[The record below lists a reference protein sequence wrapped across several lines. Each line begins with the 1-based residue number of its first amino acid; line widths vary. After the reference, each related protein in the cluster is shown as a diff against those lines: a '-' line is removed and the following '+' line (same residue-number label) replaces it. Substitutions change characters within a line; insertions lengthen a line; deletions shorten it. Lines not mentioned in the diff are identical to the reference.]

1 MNILVTGGAGF
12 IGSNAADRFIKEGH
26 QVIVADSLITGKL
39 RNLNPKAKFYKI
51 DIRNREGLENIFKE
65 NKIDVINHHAAQMDV
80 RKSVD
85 DPIYDADVNILG
97 SLNLLQLSVKYGIK
111 KFIFAST
118 GGAVYGEQ
126 DYFPADEKH
135 PQNPLSPYGISK
147 LALEKYLY
155 FYKTTYNLN
164 HTILRYANV
173 YGPRQDPHGEAGV
186 VAIFAKKILKGEWPI
201 INCDGGQT
209 KDYTFVEDIV
219 EANVLAIKND
229 INGIYNIGTGIET
242 SVNELCNIM
251 LKTAGADTK
260 HVHGPAKMGEQRRR
274 VISSN
279 KINSECDWTPKNSIK
294 DGISK
299 TINFFKD
306 ERSEEHTSEL
316 QSQFHLV

>member
-1 MNILVTGGAGF
+1 MNILITGGAGF
-12 IGSNAADRFIKEGH
+12 IGSNAADRFIREGH
-26 QVIVADSLITGKL
+26 QVIVVDNLITGKL
-39 RNLNPKAKFYKI
+39 KNLNPKAKFYKI
-51 DIRNREGLENIFKE
+51 DIKNREGLEGIFKE
-65 NKIDVINHHAAQMDV
+65 NKIDIINHHAAQMDV

-97 SLNLLQLSVKYGIK
+97 SLNLLQLAVKHKIK

-155 FYKTTYNLN
+155 FYKITYNLDY
-164 HTILRYANV
+164 TILRYANV

-186 VAIFAKKILKGEWPI
+186 VAIFAKKILKGEPPI
-201 INCDGGQT
+201 INGDGGQT
-209 KDYTFVEDIV
+209 RDYTFVEDAV
-219 EANVLAIKND
+219 EANVLSVKNE

-251 LKTAGADTK
+251 LKISGTDIK
-260 HVHGPAKMGEQRRR
+260 PVHGPAKMGEQRRS
-274 VISSN
+274 VISYN
-279 KINSECDWTPKNSIK
+279 KINSECSWTPKYSLK
-294 DGISK
+294 DGLSK
-299 TINFFKD
+299 TIRFF
-306 ERSEEHTSEL
+306 EEE
-316 QSQFHLV
+316 QKGG

>member
-12 IGSNAADRFIKEGH
+12 IGSNAADRFIREGH
-26 QVIVADSLITGKL
+26 QVIVVDNLITGKL
-39 RNLNPKAKFYKI
+39 KNLNPKAKFYKI
-51 DIRNREGLENIFKE
+51 DIRNREGLESIFKE
-65 NKIDVINHHAAQMDV
+65 NKIDIINHHAAQMDV

-97 SLNLLQLSVKYGIK
+97 SLNLLQLAVKHKIK

-186 VAIFAKKILKGEWPI
+186 VAIFAKKILKGEPPI
-201 INCDGGQT
+201 INGDGGQT
-209 KDYTFVEDIV
+209 RDYTFVEDVV
-219 EANVLAIKND
+219 EANVLSVKNE

-251 LKTAGADTK
+251 LKISGTDIK
-260 HVHGPAKMGEQRRR
+260 PIHGPAKMGEQRRS
-274 VISSN
+274 VISYN
-279 KINSECDWTPKNSIK
+279 KINTEYKWTPKYSLK
-294 DGISK
+294 DGLSK
-299 TINFFKD
+299 TIRFF
-306 ERSEEHTSEL
+306 ENE
-316 QSQFHLV
+316 

>member
-12 IGSNAADRFIKEGH
+12 IGSNAADRFIREGH
-26 QVIVADSLITGKL
+26 QVIVVDNLITGKL
-39 RNLNPKAKFYKI
+39 KNLNPKAKFYKI
-51 DIRNREGLENIFKE
+51 DIRNREGLESIFKE
-65 NKIDVINHHAAQMDV
+65 NKIDIINHHAAQMDV

-97 SLNLLQLSVKYGIK
+97 SLNLLQLAVKYKIK

-155 FYKTTYNLN
+155 FYKMTYNLN

-186 VAIFAKKILKGEWPI
+186 VAIFAKKILKGEPPI
-201 INCDGGQT
+201 INGDGGQT
-209 KDYTFVEDIV
+209 RDYTFVEDVV
-219 EANVLAIKND
+219 EANVLSVKNE

-251 LKTAGADTK
+251 LKISGTDIK
-260 HVHGPAKMGEQRRR
+260 PIHGPAKMGEQRRS
-274 VISSN
+274 VISYN
-279 KINSECDWTPKNSIK
+279 KINTEYKWTPKYSLK
-294 DGISK
+294 DGLSK
-299 TINFFKD
+299 TIRFF
-306 ERSEEHTSEL
+306 ENE
-316 QSQFHLV
+316 

>member
-1 MNILVTGGAGF
+1 MNILITGGAGF
-12 IGSNAADRFIKEGH
+12 IGSNVADRFIREGH
-26 QVIVADSLITGKL
+26 QAIVADNLITGKL
-39 RNLNPKAKFYKI
+39 KNLNPKAKFYKI

-65 NKIDVINHHAAQMDV
+65 NKIDIINHHAAQMDV

-97 SLNLLQLSVKYGIK
+97 SLNLLQLAVKNGIK

-147 LALEKYLY
+147 LSLEKYLY
-155 FYKTTYNLN
+155 FYKMTYNLDY
-164 HTILRYANV
+164 TILRYANV

-186 VAIFAKKILKGEWPI
+186 VAIFAKKILKGESPI
-201 INCDGGQT
+201 INGDGGQT
-209 KDYTFVEDIV
+209 RDYTFVEDVV
-219 EANVLAIKND
+219 EANMLAIKND

-251 LKTAGADTK
+251 LKISDTDIK
-260 HVHGPAKMGEQRRR
+260 PVHGPAKMGEQRRS
-274 VISSN
+274 VISYN
-279 KINSECDWTPKNSIK
+279 KINSEYNWTPKYSLK
-294 DGISK
+294 EGLSK
-299 TINFFKD
+299 TIRFFED
-306 ERSEEHTSEL
+306 EQKT
-316 QSQFHLV
+316 

>member
-12 IGSNAADRFIKEGH
+12 IGSNAADRFIREGH
-26 QVIVADSLITGKL
+26 QVIVVDNLITGKL
-39 RNLNPKAKFYKI
+39 KNLNPKAKFYKI
-51 DIRNREGLENIFKE
+51 DIRNREGLESIFKE
-65 NKIDVINHHAAQMDV
+65 NKIDIINHHAAQMDV

-97 SLNLLQLSVKYGIK
+97 SLNLLQLAVKHKIK

-155 FYKTTYNLN
+155 FYKMTYNLN

-186 VAIFAKKILKGEWPI
+186 VAIFAKKILKGEPPI
-201 INCDGGQT
+201 INGDGGQT
-209 KDYTFVEDIV
+209 RDYTFVEDVV
-219 EANVLAIKND
+219 EANVLSVKNE

-251 LKTAGADTK
+251 LKISGTDIK
-260 HVHGPAKMGEQRRR
+260 PIHGPAKMGEQRRS
-274 VISSN
+274 VISYN
-279 KINSECDWTPKNSIK
+279 KINTEYKWTPKYSLK
-294 DGISK
+294 DGLSK
-299 TINFFKD
+299 TIRFF
-306 ERSEEHTSEL
+306 ENE
-316 QSQFHLV
+316 

>member
-1 MNILVTGGAGF
+1 MNILITGGAGF
-12 IGSNAADRFIKEGH
+12 IGSNIVDRYIKEGH
-26 QVIVADSLITGKL
+26 QAIIADNLITGKVK
-39 RNLNPKAKFYKI
+39 NINAKAKFYKI
-51 DIRNREGLENIFKE
+51 DIRDREGLESIFKE
-65 NKIDVINHHAAQMDV
+65 NKIDIISHHAAQMDV

-97 SLNLLQLSVKYGIK
+97 SLNLLQLAVKHKIK

-135 PQNPLSPYGISK
+135 PPNPLSPYGISK

-155 FYKTTYNLN
+155 FYKMTYNLN

-186 VAIFAKKILKGEWPI
+186 VAIFAKKILKGEPPI
-201 INCDGGQT
+201 INGDGGQT
-209 KDYTFVEDIV
+209 RDYTFVEDVV
-219 EANVLAIKND
+219 EANVLVIKNG

-251 LKTAGADTK
+251 LKTAGADAK
-260 HVHGPAKMGEQRRR
+260 PVHGPAKMGEQRRS
-274 VISSN
+274 VISCN

-306 ERSEEHTSEL
+306 EQREG
-316 QSQFHLV
+316 